1 MREVPY
7 PTPGEILL
15 YEFLEPWGM
24 SAEQLAEK
32 SSLSPDQIRGIINGT
47 QRITPEIDAALITF
61 IGLSPGFWLRGQEDY
76 DERMR

>member
-15 YEFLEPWGM
+15 HEFLEPCGM
-24 SAEQLAEK
+24 STQQLAERC
-32 SSLSPDQIRGIINGT
+32 SLSLDQVTGIINGT
-47 QRITPEIDAALITF
+47 QRITPDVDAALAAF
-61 IGLSPGFWLRGQEDY
+61 IGLSRGFWLRGQEDC